1 MKAII
6 LAAGVGSRLE
16 KSIPKTLTKLD
27 NNEMILERQ
36 LNFLNQYIPK
46 KDIIIVVGYKKELII
61 KEFPNY
67 KTIYNKYY
75 SKTNTAKSLMLGLE
89 EIYDEDIVWIN
100 GDVVFNKMV
109 LEPIMNFNKSCMLV
123 NTMSVGEEEI
133 KYTVNSNGYIN
144 QVSKVVSN
152 GLGEAVGINRIS
164 KAHLTE
170 FKKTLEECNQNDY
183 FEYALEIMIKK
194 NLKLSPID
202 ISDSFCMEI
211 DFKSDLELV
220 NKNIQKI

>member
-27 NNEMILERQ
+27 NNETILERQ
-36 LNFLNQYIPK
+36 LNFLNQYISK
-46 KDIIIVVGYKKELII
+46 KDIIIIVGYKKELII

-67 KTIYNKYY
+67 KTIYNKHY
-75 SKTNTAKSLMLGLE
+75 SETNTAKSLMLGLAK
-89 EIYDEDIVWIN
+89 IYDEDIIWIN

-109 LEPIMNFNKSCMLV
+109 LEPIMNFNESCMLV

-170 FKKTLEECNQNDY
+170 FKKALEECNQNDY